1 MNASVKPRRKPSQAR
16 ARMTTGAIQDAFV
29 LALAASGYERASMR
43 EIASIAGVG
52 LGTLY
57 LYFPNKDSIAAVT
70 VNSWMRRHAQRMK
83 SAMTERPDST
93 LRERADAMVR
103 ACAEELFS
111 QPGPWRAVLILERRL
126 TAPEVYQAMYQQ
138 HVQIVAEAL
147 AGACDWPA
155 RQDAHPVA
163 SFAFCISE
171 AALRNAL
178 LVHETLPAMEPFTA
192 SIQQAVRAAIEHALG
207 LGMNTVGVRCGET

>member
-1 MNASVKPRRKPSQAR
+1 MNISVKPRRKPSQAR

-29 LALAASGYERASMR
+29 LALMESGYERASMR

-70 VNSWMRRHAQRMK
+70 VHSWMRRHAQLMK

-103 ACAEELFS
+103 ACAGELFS
-111 QPGPWRAVLILERRL
+111 QPARWRALLILERRL
-126 TAPEVYQAMYQQ
+126 TAPEVYQAVYRQ

-178 LVHETLPAMEPFTA
+178 LVHDALPAMEPFTA
-192 SIQQAVRAAIEHALG
+192 AIQQAVRAAIDHALG
-207 LGMNTVGVRCGET
+207 PASNMMDVACGET

>member
-1 MNASVKPRRKPSQAR
+1 
-16 ARMTTGAIQDAFV
+16 MTAGAIQDAFV
-29 LALAASGYERASMR
+29 LALLDRGYERASMR

-83 SAMTERPDST
+83 SAMTECPGST
-93 LRERADAMVR
+93 LRTRAEAMVR
-103 ACAEELFS
+103 ACADELLS
-111 QPGPWRAVLILERRL
+111 QPAPWRALLILERRL
-126 TAPEVYQAMYQQ
+126 TSPEIYRAKYLE
-138 HVQIVAEAL
+138 HVHIVAEAL

-155 RQDAHPVA
+155 RQDPLPAA

-178 LVHETLPAMEPFTA
+178 LVHDAPPPTEPFTA
-192 SIQQAVRAAIEHALG
+192 AIQQAVWAAIEHALG
-207 LGMNTVGVRCGET
+207 LGTTKGIAWPGQT

>member
-29 LALAASGYERASMR
+29 LALVESGYERASMR

-70 VNSWMRRHAQRMK
+70 VHSWMRRHAQCMK
-83 SAMTERPDST
+83 SAMAERPDST

-111 QPGPWRAVLILERRL
+111 RPGPWRALLILERRL
-126 TAPEVYQAMYQQ
+126 TAPEVYQAMYRE

-147 AGACDWPA
+147 EGACDWPA
-155 RQDAHPVA
+155 RQDAHPIA

-178 LVHETLPAMEPFTA
+178 LVHEAPPARQPFTA
-192 SIQQAVRAAIEHALG
+192 AIQQAVRAAIDHALG
-207 LGMNTVGVRCGET
+207 PATDMVDIRCGET